1 MKRRV
6 RASADTFL
14 NGATSKEGP
23 GFDFLTRRG
32 RSCWAS
38 TPDAEPGPWA
48 PTRGTLRKWGWGR
61 CGRWRPAERDSQP
74 RPACPAALPARRQ
87 QGAVG
92 QTGQDFRSR
101 VVGGAGRPSEG
112 RAGRLLFHGGALLGL
127 RLVVEGHLGLHARVN
142 GDACGGARSAAV
154 RTVTRCPPRRVRPAR
169 LREERHFAQ
178 NKSRFKF
185 SRKASCSKE
194 SQRFQTEE
202 MLFFSCKERDL
213 HFFFEVRL

>member
-1 MKRRV
+1 M
-6 RASADTFL
+6 TFSRDGAGAVGRPPLTL
-14 NGATSKEGP
+14 NQDPGRPREGP
-23 GFDFLTRRG
+23 FGSGAGGGVAVGD
-32 RSCWAS
+32 
-38 TPDAEPGPWA
+38 
-48 PTRGTLRKWGWGR
+48 
-61 CGRWRPAERDSQP
+61 PAERDSQP
-74 RPACPAALPARRQ
+74 RPACPAALPARCQ

-112 RAGRLLFHGGALLGL
+112 RAGRLLFHGGALLGF